1 MVDMMCDCR
10 FCARAEVRDEA
21 FDRSQTRTSHGQ
33 AKSLTSDNKTATTVD
48 MPTELALLVL
58 AAKRGPHNEERFKH
72 VSELAHPLETAS
84 LNLAH
89 RSSHPPGLRIA
100 GALLQHHLPL
110 PPHLPQLLPA
120 HSPQPAPQQ
129 GLSWP
134 SACARWACC

>member
-100 GALLQHHLPL
+100 GALLQHHRGRPLRWLGVRLPVHDEL
-110 PPHLPQLLPA
+110 VANIDLLVVLN
-120 HSPQPAPQQ
+120 H
-129 GLSWP
+129 GELH
-134 SACARWACC
+134 

>member
-89 RSSHPPGLRIA
+89 RSSHPLGLHIA
-100 GALLQHHLPL
+100 GAQLQHHRGRPLRGLGVRLPVHDEL
-110 PPHLPQLLPA
+110 VANIDLLVVLN
-120 HSPQPAPQQ
+120 H
-129 GLSWP
+129 GELH
-134 SACARWACC
+134 